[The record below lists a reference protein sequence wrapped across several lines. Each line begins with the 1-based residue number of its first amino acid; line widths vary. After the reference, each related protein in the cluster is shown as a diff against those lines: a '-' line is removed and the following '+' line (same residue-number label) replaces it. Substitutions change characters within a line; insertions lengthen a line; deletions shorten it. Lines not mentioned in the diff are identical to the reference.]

1 MGDSLRIFFSKKV
14 SQCRNELKGWTFWE
28 FSTSTLSPS
37 IIQIVGG
44 HFEKKISGK
53 ILTMSKKVKGGTLV
67 SPSTVGYAEKQ
78 EQRSWFSSLCPTVQ
92 FDTIIIRRVFV
103 ELFWAVRVD

>member
-1 MGDSLRIFFSKKV
+1 MSKRTQRVDLLGILNIHSVTKHHTNCRGTLR
-14 SQCRNELKGWTFWE
+14 
-28 FSTSTLSPS
+28 
-37 IIQIVGG
+37 
-44 HFEKKISGK
+44 KKISGK